1 MVIETNEQSY
11 VFSTS
16 QEILG
21 FLRER
26 HKAHPADELGV
37 KGEEVFPCLCLL
49 INQNGVHLSYLGAL
63 PGETYQATGDASRG
77 GDGEAEKEILFFAG
91 DETIPFPAREV
102 ISFDTAL
109 QCVEEFCET
118 LSRPTCVEWDDLLLL

>member
-11 VFSTS
+11 HFSTP
-16 QEILG
+16 QEVLG

-26 HKAHPADELGV
+26 HKAHAADELSV

-49 INQNGVHLSYLGAL
+49 INHNSVHLSYLGAL
-63 PGETYQATGDASRG
+63 PGETYQATGDAFRG
-77 GDGEAEKEILFFAG
+77 EDGETGEEILFFAG
-91 DETIPFPAREV
+91 DETIPFPVREV
-102 ISFDTAL
+102 IPFDTAL

-118 LSRPTCVEWDDLLLL
+118 LSRPTCVEWDNLILL